1 MNENGRLS
9 TMKVSCEKHALQ
21 DAISI
26 ASRAVSPRSSLP
38 VLEGL
43 LFEAEGTSLKLT
55 GYDLKKAVFTTVDAT
70 IIQKGAAVLNAKLI
84 YDIVRGMPDGMVN
97 ISVEDN
103 VATIRC
109 GKAEYNIPTMKATD
123 YPELPEFEED
133 KSFVMEQGLLKDM
146 INETI
151 FAVSDS
157 ESRPVYMGTL
167 FKLEDGILT
176 MVSVD
181 GYRLA
186 LRKEPVA
193 GADVSSFIVPGSAL
207 ADVERICQ
215 DSDDHITISI
225 SAKHIFFEIGDT
237 SIISR
242 RLEGEFL
249 NYKSAIPE
257 KFRYEVI
264 VERAE
269 LLRTVG
275 RVALIVDDKTRI
287 PIRLTFAD
295 GVIDVRCAT
304 VLGSGV
310 DSCICEGDGGATEI
324 GFNHKYISDAL
335 KAAPA
340 DQIKICINTGSA
352 PCVIRPADGSEDFTY
367 LVLPVRLRSE

>member
-1 MNENGRLS
+1 
-9 TMKVSCEKHALQ
+9 MKISCEKMILQ
-21 DAISI
+21 SAI
-26 ASRAVSPRSSLP
+26 ATAARAVSPRSSLP
-38 VLEGL
+38 VLEGI
-43 LFEAEGTSLKLT
+43 LFQAEGQSLKLT
-55 GYDLKKAVFTTVDAT
+55 GYDLKKAVYTSVDAT
-70 IIQKGAAVLNAKLI
+70 VQETGAAVINAKLI
-84 YDIVRGMPDGMVN
+84 YDIVRAMPDGMVN
-97 ISVEDN
+97 IA
-103 VATIRC
+103 VAENTAQVRC
-109 GKAEYNIPTMKATD
+109 GKAEYNIPVMKATD
-123 YPELPEFEED
+123 FPELPEFEED
-133 KSFVMEQGLLKDM
+133 KSFSMEQGLLKEM

-167 FKLEDGILT
+167 FKLEEGVLT

-186 LRKEPVA
+186 LRKEAVA
-193 GADVSSFIVPGSAL
+193 GADVDNFIVPGSAL
-207 ADVERICQ
+207 ADVERICG
-215 DSDDHITISI
+215 DTDEKITVSI
-225 SAKHIFFEIGDT
+225 SAKHVFFEIGET
-237 SIISR
+237 SLISR

-257 KFRYEVI
+257 KFRYEVT
-264 VERAE
+264 VDRQE

-295 GVIDVRCAT
+295 GVVNVRCAT

-310 DSCICEGDGGATEI
+310 DSCICEGNGGGIEI

-340 DQIKICINTGSA
+340 DEIRICLNTGSA

>member
-1 MNENGRLS
+1 
-9 TMKVSCEKHALQ
+9 MKISCEKMILQ
-21 DAISI
+21 SAI
-26 ASRAVSPRSSLP
+26 ATAARAVSPRSSLP
-38 VLEGL
+38 VLEGI
-43 LFEAEGTSLKLT
+43 LFQAEGQSLKLT
-55 GYDLKKAVFTTVDAT
+55 GYDLKKAVYTSVDAT
-70 IIQKGAAVLNAKLI
+70 VQETGAAVINAKLI
-84 YDIVRGMPDGMVN
+84 YDIVRAMPDGMVN
-97 ISVEDN
+97 IA
-103 VATIRC
+103 VAENTAQVRC
-109 GKAEYNIPTMKATD
+109 GKAEYNIPVMKATD
-123 YPELPEFEED
+123 FPELPEFEED
-133 KSFVMEQGLLKDM
+133 RSFSMEQGLLKEM

-167 FKLEDGILT
+167 FKLEEGVLT

-186 LRKEPVA
+186 LRKEAVA
-193 GADVSSFIVPGSAL
+193 GADVDNFIVPGSAL
-207 ADVERICQ
+207 ADVERICG
-215 DSDDHITISI
+215 DTDEKITVSI
-225 SAKHIFFEIGDT
+225 SAKHVFFEIGET
-237 SIISR
+237 SLISR

-257 KFRYEVI
+257 KFRYEVT
-264 VERAE
+264 VDRQE

-295 GVIDVRCAT
+295 GVVNVRCAT

-310 DSCICEGDGGATEI
+310 DSCICEGNGGGIEI

-340 DQIKICINTGSA
+340 DEIKICLNTGSA

-367 LVLPVRLRSE
+367 LVLPVRLRNE

>member
-1 MNENGRLS
+1 
-9 TMKVSCEKHALQ
+9 MKISCEKMILQ
-21 DAISI
+21 SAI
-26 ASRAVSPRSSLP
+26 ATAARAVSPRSSLP
-38 VLEGL
+38 VLEGI
-43 LFEAEGTSLKLT
+43 LFQAEGQSLKLT
-55 GYDLKKAVFTTVDAT
+55 GYDLKKAVYTSVDAT
-70 IIQKGAAVLNAKLI
+70 VQETGAAVISAKLI
-84 YDIVRGMPDGMVN
+84 YDIVRAMPDGMVN
-97 ISVEDN
+97 IA
-103 VATIRC
+103 VAENTAQVRC
-109 GKAEYNIPTMKATD
+109 GKAEYNIPVMKATD
-123 YPELPEFEED
+123 FPELPEFEED
-133 KSFVMEQGLLKDM
+133 KSFSMEQGLLKEM

-167 FKLEDGILT
+167 FKLEEGVLT

-186 LRKEPVA
+186 LRKEAVA
-193 GADVSSFIVPGSAL
+193 GADVDNFIVPGSAL
-207 ADVERICQ
+207 ADVERICG
-215 DSDDHITISI
+215 DTDEKITVSI
-225 SAKHIFFEIGDT
+225 SAKHVFFEIGET
-237 SIISR
+237 SLISR

-257 KFRYEVI
+257 KFRYEVT
-264 VERAE
+264 VDRQE

-295 GVIDVRCAT
+295 GVVNVRCAT

-310 DSCICEGDGGATEI
+310 DSCICEGNGGGIEI

-340 DQIKICINTGSA
+340 DEIRICLNTGSA

-367 LVLPVRLRSE
+367 LVLPVRLRNE

>member
-1 MNENGRLS
+1 
-9 TMKVSCEKHALQ
+9 MKITCEKFPLQ
-21 DAISI
+21 TAIAT
-26 ASRAVSPRSSLP
+26 ASRAVSSRSSLP

-43 LFEAEGTSLKLT
+43 LLEAEGSSLKLT
-55 GYDLKKAVFTTVDAT
+55 GYDLKKAIFTAVDAS
-70 IIQKGAAVLNAKLI
+70 IQEPGSAVLNAKLLFDMI
-84 YDIVRGMPDGMVN
+84 RGLPDGMVTLTVD
-97 ISVEDN
+97 STT
-103 VATIRC
+103 ATIQC
-109 GKAEYNIPTMKATD
+109 GRAEYKVPTMKASD
-123 YPELPEFEED
+123 FPELPDFEED
-133 KSFVMEQGLLKDM
+133 KSFTMEQGLLKQM

-167 FKLEDGILT
+167 FRLENGELT

-186 LRKEPVA
+186 LRKEKVN
-193 GADVSSFIVPGSAL
+193 GADIDEFIVPGSAL
-207 ADVERICQ
+207 SDVERICQ
-215 DSDDHITISI
+215 DSEDKINISI
-225 SAKHIFFEIGDT
+225 SNKHVFFEVNDT

-257 KFRYEVI
+257 NFRYEV
-264 VERAE
+264 VTERTE
-269 LLRTVG
+269 LLRAVG

-287 PIRLTFAD
+287 PIRLTFTD
-295 GVIDVRCAT
+295 GGIDVKCTT

-310 DSCICEGDGGATEI
+310 DTCLCDGDGGNIEI

-340 DQIKICINTGSA
+340 DQIKICLNSGSA
-352 PCVIRPADGSEDFTY
+352 PCVIRPADDTDDFTY
-367 LVLPVRLRSE
+367 LVLPVRLRTN

>member
-1 MNENGRLS
+1 
-9 TMKVSCEKHALQ
+9 MKISCEKYVLQ
-21 DAISI
+21 TAIAT
-26 ASRAVSPRSSLP
+26 ASRAVSPRSALP

-55 GYDLKKAVFTTVDAT
+55 GYDLKKAIYTSVEADITE
-70 IIQKGAAVLNAKLI
+70 KGAAVISAKLI
-84 YDIVRGMPDGMVN
+84 FDIVRGMPDGMVS

-103 VATIRC
+103 TADVRC
-109 GKAEYNIPTMKATD
+109 GKAEYHIPVMKATD
-123 YPELPEFEED
+123 FPELPEFEED
-133 KSFVMEQGLLKDM
+133 KSFSMEQGMLKDM

-167 FKLEDGILT
+167 FSLTDGVLT
-176 MVSVD
+176 MVAVD

-186 LRKEPVA
+186 LRKEEVA
-193 GADVSSFIVPGSAL
+193 GADIDNFIVPGSAL

-215 DSDDHITISI
+215 DTDEKIHISI
-225 SAKHIFFEIGDT
+225 SSKHVLFEVGDT
-237 SIISR
+237 SLISR

-257 KFRYEVI
+257 KFRYEVT
-264 VERAE
+264 VDRAE

-295 GVIDVRCAT
+295 GNIDVRCAT

-310 DSCICEGDGGATEI
+310 DTCVCEGNGGGVEI

-340 DQIKICINTGSA
+340 DEIKICLNTGSA
-352 PCVIRPADGSEDFTY
+352 PCVIRPADETDEFTY
-367 LVLPVRLRSE
+367 LVLPVRLRTE

>member
-1 MNENGRLS
+1 
-9 TMKVSCEKHALQ
+9 MKISCEKMILQ
-21 DAISI
+21 SAI
-26 ASRAVSPRSSLP
+26 ATAARAVSPRSSLP
-38 VLEGL
+38 VLEGI
-43 LFEAEGTSLKLT
+43 LFQAEGQCLKLT
-55 GYDLKKAVFTTVDAT
+55 GYDLKKAVYTSVDAT
-70 IIQKGAAVLNAKLI
+70 VQETGAAVINAKLI
-84 YDIVRGMPDGMVN
+84 YDIVRAMPDGMVN
-97 ISVEDN
+97 IA
-103 VATIRC
+103 VAENTAQVRC
-109 GKAEYNIPTMKATD
+109 GKAEYNIPVMKATD
-123 YPELPEFEED
+123 FPELPEFEED
-133 KSFVMEQGLLKDM
+133 KSFSMEQGLLKEM

-167 FKLEDGILT
+167 FKLEEGVLT

-186 LRKEPVA
+186 LRKEAVA
-193 GADVSSFIVPGSAL
+193 GADVDNFIVPGSAL
-207 ADVERICQ
+207 ADVERICG
-215 DSDDHITISI
+215 DTDEKITVSI
-225 SAKHIFFEIGDT
+225 SAKHVFFEIGET
-237 SIISR
+237 SLISR

-257 KFRYEVI
+257 KFRYEVT
-264 VERAE
+264 VDRQE

-295 GVIDVRCAT
+295 GVVNVRCAT

-310 DSCICEGDGGATEI
+310 DSCICEGNGGGIEI

-340 DQIKICINTGSA
+340 DEIRICLNTGSA

-367 LVLPVRLRSE
+367 LVLPVRLRNE

>member
-1 MNENGRLS
+1 
-9 TMKVSCEKHALQ
+9 MKVSCEKHSLQ

-43 LFEAEGTSLKLT
+43 LFQAEGTSLKLT
-55 GYDLKKAVFTTVDAT
+55 GYDLKKAVYTSVEAN
-70 IIQKGAAVLNAKLI
+70 IQQTGAAVISAKLI
-84 YDIVRGMPDGMVN
+84 FDIVRAMPDGLVQ

-103 VATIRC
+103 VANVRC
-109 GKAEYNIPTMKATD
+109 GKAEYNIPTMKAAD
-123 YPELPEFEED
+123 YPELPEFEEE
-133 KSFVMEQGLLKDM
+133 KSFTVEQGLMKSM

-167 FKLEDGILT
+167 FKLEDGELT

-186 LRKEPVA
+186 LRRETVA
-193 GADVSSFIVPGSAL
+193 GANVNDFIVPGSAL
-207 ADVERICQ
+207 VDVERICE
-215 DSDDHITISI
+215 DSDELMTVSI

-237 SIISR
+237 SLISR

-257 KFRYEVI
+257 NFKYEI
-264 VERAE
+264 TVERTE
-269 LLRTVG
+269 LLRTVS

-310 DSCICEGDGGATEI
+310 DSCVCEGNGGATEI
-324 GFNHKYISDAL
+324 GFNHKYLSDAL

-340 DQIKICINTGSA
+340 DTVKICINTGTA
-352 PCVIRPADGSEDFTY
+352 PCVIRPAEGDEFTY
-367 LVLPVRLRSE
+367 LVLPVRLRTE

>member
-1 MNENGRLS
+1 
-9 TMKVSCEKHALQ
+9 MKVSCEKHILQ

-43 LFEAEGTSLKLT
+43 LFQAEGTSLKLT
-55 GYDLKKAVFTTVDAT
+55 GYDLKKAVYTSVEAN
-70 IIQKGAAVLNAKLI
+70 IQQTGAAVISAKLI
-84 YDIVRGMPDGMVN
+84 FDIVRAMPDGLVQ

-103 VATIRC
+103 VANVRC
-109 GKAEYNIPTMKATD
+109 GKAEYNIPIMKAAD
-123 YPELPEFEED
+123 YPELPEFEEE
-133 KSFVMEQGLLKDM
+133 KSFTVEQGLMKSM

-167 FKLEDGILT
+167 FKLEDGELT

-186 LRKEPVA
+186 LRRETVA
-193 GADVSSFIVPGSAL
+193 GANVNDFIVPGSAL
-207 ADVERICQ
+207 VDVERICE
-215 DSDDHITISI
+215 DSDELMTVSI

-237 SIISR
+237 SLISR

-257 KFRYEVI
+257 NFKYEI
-264 VERAE
+264 TVERTE
-269 LLRTVG
+269 LLRTVS

-310 DSCICEGDGGATEI
+310 DSCVCEGNGGATEI
-324 GFNHKYISDAL
+324 GFNHKYLSDAL

-340 DQIKICINTGSA
+340 DTVKICINTGTA
-352 PCVIRPADGSEDFTY
+352 PCVIRPAEGDEFTY
-367 LVLPVRLRSE
+367 LVLPVRLRTE

>member
-1 MNENGRLS
+1 
-9 TMKVSCEKHALQ
+9 MKISCEKMILQ
-21 DAISI
+21 SAI
-26 ASRAVSPRSSLP
+26 ATAARAVSPRSSLP
-38 VLEGL
+38 VLEGI
-43 LFEAEGTSLKLT
+43 LFQAEGQCLKLT
-55 GYDLKKAVFTTVDAT
+55 GYDLKKAVYTSVDAT
-70 IIQKGAAVLNAKLI
+70 VQETGAAVINAKLI
-84 YDIVRGMPDGMVN
+84 YDIVRAMPDGMVN
-97 ISVEDN
+97 IAVVEN
-103 VATIRC
+103 TAQVRC
-109 GKAEYNIPTMKATD
+109 GKAEYNIPVMKATD
-123 YPELPEFEED
+123 FPELPEFEED
-133 KSFVMEQGLLKDM
+133 KSFSMEQGLLKEM

-167 FKLEDGILT
+167 FKLEEGVLT

-186 LRKEPVA
+186 LRKEAVA
-193 GADVSSFIVPGSAL
+193 GADVDNFIVPGSAL
-207 ADVERICQ
+207 ADVERICG
-215 DSDDHITISI
+215 DTDEKITVSI
-225 SAKHIFFEIGDT
+225 SAKHVFFEIGET
-237 SIISR
+237 SLISR

-257 KFRYEVI
+257 KFRYEVT
-264 VERAE
+264 VDRQE

-295 GVIDVRCAT
+295 GVVNVRCAT

-310 DSCICEGDGGATEI
+310 DSCICEGNGGGIEI

-340 DQIKICINTGSA
+340 DEIRICLNTGSA

-367 LVLPVRLRSE
+367 LVLPVRLRNE

>member
-1 MNENGRLS
+1 
-9 TMKVSCEKHALQ
+9 MKISCEKMILQ
-21 DAISI
+21 SAI
-26 ASRAVSPRSSLP
+26 ATAARAVSPRSSLP
-38 VLEGL
+38 VLEGI
-43 LFEAEGTSLKLT
+43 LFQAEGQSLKLT
-55 GYDLKKAVFTTVDAT
+55 GYDLKKAVYTSVDAT
-70 IIQKGAAVLNAKLI
+70 VQETGAAVINAKLI
-84 YDIVRGMPDGMVN
+84 YDIVRAMPDGMVN
-97 ISVEDN
+97 IA
-103 VATIRC
+103 VAENTAQVRC
-109 GKAEYNIPTMKATD
+109 GKAEYNIPVMKATD
-123 YPELPEFEED
+123 FPELPEFEED
-133 KSFVMEQGLLKDM
+133 KSFSMEQGLLKEM

-167 FKLEDGILT
+167 FKLEEGVLT

-186 LRKEPVA
+186 LRKEAVA
-193 GADVSSFIVPGSAL
+193 GADVDSFIVPGSAL
-207 ADVERICQ
+207 ADVERICG
-215 DSDDHITISI
+215 DTDEKITVSI
-225 SAKHIFFEIGDT
+225 SAKHVFFEIGET
-237 SIISR
+237 SLISR

-257 KFRYEVI
+257 KFRYEVT
-264 VERAE
+264 VDRQE

-295 GVIDVRCAT
+295 GVVNVRCAT

-310 DSCICEGDGGATEI
+310 DSCICEGNGGGIEI

-340 DQIKICINTGSA
+340 DEIKICLNTGSA

-367 LVLPVRLRSE
+367 LVLPVRLRNE

>member
-1 MNENGRLS
+1 
-9 TMKVSCEKHALQ
+9 MKISCEKMILQ
-21 DAISI
+21 SAI
-26 ASRAVSPRSSLP
+26 ATAARAVSPRSSLP
-38 VLEGL
+38 VLEGI
-43 LFEAEGTSLKLT
+43 LFQAEGQSLKLT
-55 GYDLKKAVFTTVDAT
+55 GYDLKKAVYTSVDAT
-70 IIQKGAAVLNAKLI
+70 VQETGAAVINAKLI
-84 YDIVRGMPDGMVN
+84 YDIVRAMPDGMVN
-97 ISVEDN
+97 IT
-103 VATIRC
+103 VAENTAQVRC
-109 GKAEYNIPTMKATD
+109 GKAESNIPVMKATD
-123 YPELPEFEED
+123 FPELPEFEED
-133 KSFVMEQGLLKDM
+133 KSFSMEQGLLKEM

-167 FKLEDGILT
+167 FKLEEGVLT

-186 LRKEPVA
+186 LRKEAVA
-193 GADVSSFIVPGSAL
+193 GADVDNFIVPGSAL
-207 ADVERICQ
+207 ADVERICG
-215 DSDDHITISI
+215 DTDEKITVSI
-225 SAKHIFFEIGDT
+225 SAKHVFFEIGET
-237 SIISR
+237 SLISR

-257 KFRYEVI
+257 KFRYEVT
-264 VERAE
+264 VDRQE

-295 GVIDVRCAT
+295 GVVNVRCAT

-310 DSCICEGDGGATEI
+310 DSCICEGNGGGIEI

-340 DQIKICINTGSA
+340 DEIRICLNTGSA

-367 LVLPVRLRSE
+367 LVLPVRLRNE

>member
-1 MNENGRLS
+1 
-9 TMKVSCEKHALQ
+9 MKISCEKMILQ
-21 DAISI
+21 SAI
-26 ASRAVSPRSSLP
+26 ATAARAVSPRSSLP
-38 VLEGL
+38 VLEGI
-43 LFEAEGTSLKLT
+43 LFQAEGQSLKLT
-55 GYDLKKAVFTTVDAT
+55 GYDLKKAVYTSVDAT
-70 IIQKGAAVLNAKLI
+70 VQETGAAVINAKLI
-84 YDIVRGMPDGMVN
+84 YDIVRAMPDGMVN
-97 ISVEDN
+97 IA
-103 VATIRC
+103 VAENTAQVRC
-109 GKAEYNIPTMKATD
+109 GKAEYNIPVMKATD
-123 YPELPEFEED
+123 FPELPEFEED
-133 KSFVMEQGLLKDM
+133 KSFSMEQGLLKEM

-167 FKLEDGILT
+167 FKLEEGVLT

-186 LRKEPVA
+186 LRKEAVA
-193 GADVSSFIVPGSAL
+193 GADVDNFIVPGSAL
-207 ADVERICQ
+207 ADVERLCG
-215 DSDDHITISI
+215 DTDEKITVSI
-225 SAKHIFFEIGDT
+225 SAKHVFFEIGET
-237 SIISR
+237 SLISR

-257 KFRYEVI
+257 KFRYEVT
-264 VERAE
+264 VDRQE

-295 GVIDVRCAT
+295 GVVNVRCAT

-310 DSCICEGDGGATEI
+310 DSCICEGNGGGIEI

-340 DQIKICINTGSA
+340 DEIRICLNTGSA

>member
-1 MNENGRLS
+1 
-9 TMKVSCEKHALQ
+9 MKISCEKMILQ
-21 DAISI
+21 SAI
-26 ASRAVSPRSSLP
+26 ATAARAVSPRSSLP
-38 VLEGL
+38 VLEGI
-43 LFEAEGTSLKLT
+43 LFQAEGQSLKLT
-55 GYDLKKAVFTTVDAT
+55 GYDLKKAVYTSVDAT
-70 IIQKGAAVLNAKLI
+70 VQETGAAVINAKLI
-84 YDIVRGMPDGMVN
+84 YDIVRAMPDGMVN
-97 ISVEDN
+97 IA
-103 VATIRC
+103 VAENTAQVRC
-109 GKAEYNIPTMKATD
+109 GKAEYNIPVMKATD
-123 YPELPEFEED
+123 FPELPEFEED
-133 KSFVMEQGLLKDM
+133 KSFSMEQGLLKEM

-167 FKLEDGILT
+167 FKLEEGVLT
-176 MVSVD
+176 RGRVD

-186 LRKEPVA
+186 LRTEAVA
-193 GADVSSFIVPGSAL
+193 GADVDNFIVPGSAL
-207 ADVERICQ
+207 ADVERICG
-215 DSDDHITISI
+215 DTDEKITVSI
-225 SAKHIFFEIGDT
+225 SAKHVFFEIGET
-237 SIISR
+237 SLISR

-257 KFRYEVI
+257 KFRYEVT
-264 VERAE
+264 VDRQE

-295 GVIDVRCAT
+295 GVVNVRCAT

-310 DSCICEGDGGATEI
+310 DSCICEGSGGGIEI

-340 DQIKICINTGSA
+340 DEIKICLNTGSA

-367 LVLPVRLRSE
+367 LVLPVRLRNE

>member
-1 MNENGRLS
+1 
-9 TMKVSCEKHALQ
+9 MKISCEKHILQ
-21 DAISI
+21 DAISV
-26 ASRAVSPRSSLP
+26 ASRAVSPRSALP
-38 VLEGL
+38 VLEGIL
-43 LFEAEGTSLKLT
+43 LEANDLGLKLT
-55 GYDLKKAVFTTVDAT
+55 GYDLKKAVYTSVEATV
-70 IIQKGAAVLNAKLI
+70 QEKGAAVLSAKLLF
-84 YDIVRGMPDGMVN
+84 DITRAMPDGMIQ
-97 ISVEDN
+97 ISVEEN
-103 VATIRC
+103 TANIRC
-109 GKAEYNIPTMKATD
+109 GKVEYNIPAMKSTD
-123 YPELPEFEED
+123 YPELPDFEEE
-133 KSFVMEQGLLKDM
+133 KSFTMEQGLLKSM
-146 INETI
+146 IQETI

-167 FKLEDGILT
+167 FKLEEGVLT

-186 LRKEPVA
+186 LRREAVNGP
-193 GADVSSFIVPGSAL
+193 DVKDFIVPGNAL
-207 ADVERICQ
+207 ADVERLC
-215 DSDDHITISI
+215 SDGDEPIMISI
-225 SAKHIFFEIGDT
+225 SPKHIFFEIGDT
-237 SIISR
+237 SLISR

-257 KFRYEVI
+257 SFKYEVV
-264 VERAE
+264 VERTE

-310 DSCICEGDGGATEI
+310 DSCICEGSGGATEI
-324 GFNHKYISDAL
+324 GFNHKYLSDAL

-340 DQIKICINTGSA
+340 DTIKVCLNTSSA

-367 LVLPVRLRSE
+367 LVLPVRMRNE

>member
-1 MNENGRLS
+1 
-9 TMKVSCEKHALQ
+9 MKISCEKMILQ
-21 DAISI
+21 SAI
-26 ASRAVSPRSSLP
+26 ATAARAVSPRSSLP
-38 VLEGL
+38 VLEGI
-43 LFEAEGTSLKLT
+43 LFQAEGQSLKLT
-55 GYDLKKAVFTTVDAT
+55 GYDLKKAVYTSVDAT
-70 IIQKGAAVLNAKLI
+70 VQETGAAVINAKLI
-84 YDIVRGMPDGMVN
+84 YDIVRAMPDGMVN
-97 ISVEDN
+97 IA
-103 VATIRC
+103 VAENTAQVRC
-109 GKAEYNIPTMKATD
+109 GKAEYNIPVMKATD
-123 YPELPEFEED
+123 FPELPEFEED
-133 KSFVMEQGLLKDM
+133 RSFSMEQGLLKEM

-167 FKLEDGILT
+167 FKLEEGVLT

-186 LRKEPVA
+186 LRKEAVA
-193 GADVSSFIVPGSAL
+193 GADVDNFIVPGSAL
-207 ADVERICQ
+207 ADVERICG
-215 DSDDHITISI
+215 DTDEKITVSI
-225 SAKHIFFEIGDT
+225 SAKHVFFEIGET
-237 SIISR
+237 SLISR

-257 KFRYEVI
+257 KFRYEVT
-264 VERAE
+264 VDRQE

-295 GVIDVRCAT
+295 GVVNVRCAT

-310 DSCICEGDGGATEI
+310 DSCICEGNGGGIEI

-340 DQIKICINTGSA
+340 DEIRICLNTGSA

-367 LVLPVRLRSE
+367 LVLPVRLRNE

>member
-1 MNENGRLS
+1 
-9 TMKVSCEKHALQ
+9 MKISCEKMILQ
-21 DAISI
+21 SAI
-26 ASRAVSPRSSLP
+26 ATAARAVSPRSSLP
-38 VLEGL
+38 VLEGI
-43 LFEAEGTSLKLT
+43 LFQAEGQSLKLT
-55 GYDLKKAVFTTVDAT
+55 GYDLKKAVYTSVDAT
-70 IIQKGAAVLNAKLI
+70 VQETGAAVINAKLI
-84 YDIVRGMPDGMVN
+84 YDIVRAMPDGMVN
-97 ISVEDN
+97 IT
-103 VATIRC
+103 VAENTAQVRC
-109 GKAEYNIPTMKATD
+109 GKAEYNIPVMKATD
-123 YPELPEFEED
+123 FPELPEFEED
-133 KSFVMEQGLLKDM
+133 RSFSMEQGLLKEM

-167 FKLEDGILT
+167 FKLEEGVLT

-186 LRKEPVA
+186 LRKEAVA
-193 GADVSSFIVPGSAL
+193 GADVDSFIVPGSAL
-207 ADVERICQ
+207 ADVERICG
-215 DSDDHITISI
+215 DTDEKITVSI
-225 SAKHIFFEIGDT
+225 SAKHVFFEIGET
-237 SIISR
+237 SLISR

-257 KFRYEVI
+257 KFRYEVT
-264 VERAE
+264 VDRQE

-295 GVIDVRCAT
+295 GVVNVRCAT

-310 DSCICEGDGGATEI
+310 DSCICEGNGGGIEI

-340 DQIKICINTGSA
+340 DEIRICLNTGSA

-367 LVLPVRLRSE
+367 LVLPVRLRNE